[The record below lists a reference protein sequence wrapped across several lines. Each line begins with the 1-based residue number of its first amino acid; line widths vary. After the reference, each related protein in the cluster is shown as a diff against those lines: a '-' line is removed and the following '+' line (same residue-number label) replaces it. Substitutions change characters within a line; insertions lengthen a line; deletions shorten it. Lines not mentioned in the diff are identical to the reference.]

1 MTDSDMLDFDASIGS
16 SRSNAGRTGGN
27 KTGPNSEEVYSLL
40 HYASSCGDVEIFLHV
55 LSQCKQ
61 LDKLLLTQ
69 SQNNLTNETPLHFA
83 VSSNNLE
90 IVNCLLDKIREIRT
104 LSIQARFQINN

>member
-16 SRSNAGRTGGN
+16 SPSGGRGGAF
-27 KTGPNSEEVYSLL
+27 KSASSEEVYTLL
-40 HYASSCGDVEIFLHV
+40 HYASSCGNVEIFLHV
-55 LSQCKQ
+55 LSSCKQ

-69 SQNNLTNETPLHFA
+69 SQNNVTNETPLHFA

-90 IVNCLLDKIREIRT
+90 IVNCLLEKIRDILVNNLE
-104 LSIQARFQINN
+104 QRFSLTN